1 MKETRN
7 INFFEFCPIKYD
19 FVMRKIMTRK
29 EFLRFFNFRVKFN
42 EKVELIYYNK

>member
-1 MKETRN
+1 MKDYRRMKYY
-7 INFFEFCPIKYD
+7 EFCPIKYD